1 MKIYGVKLKLENGI
15 YYFSNPDDLDLNIDD
30 YVVIENN
37 VGLVIG
43 KIVILKETDC
53 DYDSI
58 SGIIRKAT
66 SEDIEQDKENEKK
79 SLEAVKYCEERAII
93 RKLDM
98 KIIKA
103 KYSLDRTKIMFYFT
117 AEGRIDF
124 RLLVKDLAYA
134 LRTRIELRQV
144 GVRDEAKALGGLG
157 VCGRPFC
164 CTNFLRD
171 FEPVSIKMAKEQGLS
186 LNPVKISGTCGRL
199 MCCLKYEQNAYLDLL
214 KNSPKVGAYVS
225 TPEGTGTVIS
235 QNLLIGKLTV
245 KLDKSPD
252 LIPMIYDKDDVVL
265 IRDSQIKVEKKEIE
279 KFKDLE

>member
-1 MKIYGVKLKLENGI
+1 MSIE
-15 YYFSNPDDLDLNIDD
+15 D
-30 YVVIENN
+30 YVVIECNI
-37 VGLVIG
+37 GFTIG
-43 KIVILKETDC
+43 KVVTIKELDI
-53 DYDSI
+53 YDDSNKEI
-58 SGIIRKAT
+58 KEIIRKA
-66 SEDIEQDKENEKK
+66 SKEDLIQYEENEKK
-79 SLEAVKYCEERAII
+79 ALEAIKFCEERAVV
-93 RKLDM
+93 RGLEM

-103 KYSLDRTKIMFYFT
+103 KYSLDRSKIMFYFT

-144 GVRDEAKALGGLG
+144 GVRDEARALGGLG

-164 CTNFLRD
+164 CATFLKD

-199 MCCLKYEQNAYLDLL
+199 MCCLTYEQNAYLDLL

>member
-53 DYDSI
+53 DYDYI